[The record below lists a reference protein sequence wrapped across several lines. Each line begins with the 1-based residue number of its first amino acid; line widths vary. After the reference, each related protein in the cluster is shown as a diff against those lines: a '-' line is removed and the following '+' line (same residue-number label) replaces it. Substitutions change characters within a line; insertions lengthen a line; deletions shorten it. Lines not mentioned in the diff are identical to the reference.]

1 MKMSGDGLPEVGATA
16 RTLGVRV
23 GIDIVAGPDGLVR
36 GGFGG
41 LSVVPDSPR
50 HLPEHRRPPEFG
62 GISKDNVW
70 VIAVS
75 ALGPD
80 LVYRE
85 DADMPGAHGFVEPA
99 RAMRLVEY
107 ERASALIRD
116 AWRLP

>member
-1 MKMSGDGLPEVGATA
+1 MAERLYRSMKRSEDGPPEVGPTA

-23 GIDIVAGPDGLVR
+23 GVGIVVGWDGFVR
-36 GGFGG
+36 GGVGG

-50 HLPEHRRPPEFG
+50 HLPEHRRPPEYG

-75 ALGPD
+75 DLGPD

-85 DADMPGAHGFVEPA
+85 DPDMPGAHGFIEPA
-99 RAMRLVEY
+99 RTMTLAE
-107 ERASALIRD
+107 
-116 AWRLP
+116 